1 MPALPTILLNGKA
14 HPLPAESTV
23 TTLLGSLSL
32 AEVPVLVEWNGTAL
46 FPREFP
52 DARLEADDVVEI
64 IRIVAGG

>member
-1 MPALPTILLNGKA
+1 MSAAPAIQLNGTS
-14 HPLPAESTV
+14 HPLPADSTIS
-23 TTLLGSLSL
+23 TLLKSLGL

-52 DARLEADDVVEI
+52 TTNLTDGDRIEI